1 MRQTETLR
9 HGRADAKGGM
19 KMLAD
24 VKRAAKNAPRRK
36 TRQPAQDKNNSLAAS
51 VAAHASF
58 IDTAWF
64 KRILAEKRLSQR
76 QLAFK
81 MDMDPGAMSLMLN
94 GKRGMSAGEA
104 AGMAAWINVPV
115 EEILMRAGVS
125 TGVLNLTSAR
135 AETKAVVGRSAI
147 KDKSEPFVV
156 PVVGWANGLGTGN
169 EWAQVRMGADG
180 LLGPREVT
188 RPNGVLAGVVAL
200 RIQGGMMDGWVVY
213 YLPPARAV
221 AGGAGA
227 AGGGVGVGA
236 SGGVGLGFDVIG
248 QLCVVG
254 LSDGRVVLRHV
265 RLGYGQGELVLV
277 GMCGEPLDVEVSVEW
292 ATPVLWIKQR

>member
-9 HGRADAKGGM
+9 QKRTDAESGM
-19 KMLAD
+19 KMLAGR
-24 VKRAAKNAPRRK
+24 RAVKNAPRLK
-36 TRQPAQDKNNSLAAS
+36 TRQVAQAAAPAG
-51 VAAHASF
+51 F

-64 KRILAEKRLSQR
+64 KRTLAEKHLSQR

-81 MDMDPGAMSLMLN
+81 MDMDPGAMSLMLH
-94 GKRGMSAGEA
+94 GKRGMSASEA
-104 AGMAAWINVPV
+104 ASMAAWINVPV

-125 TGVLNLTSAR
+125 RGVLSPTSER
-135 AETKAVVGRSAI
+135 AKTKAVVGRSAI
-147 KDKSEPFVV
+147 KDKNEPFVV
-156 PVVGWANGLGTGN
+156 PVVGWANGLGADD
-169 EWAQVRMGADG
+169 EWAQVRMGGEG

-200 RIQGGMMDGWVVY
+200 RIQGGVMDGWVVY
-213 YLPPARAV
+213 YLPPARTDRGFA
-221 AGGAGA
+221 
-227 AGGGVGVGA
+227 
-236 SGGVGLGFDVIG
+236 GLGFEVVG

-265 RLGYGQGELVLV
+265 RPGYGQGEIVLT
-277 GMCGEPLDVEVSVEW
+277 GMGGEPLELGVGVEW